1 VSYPTASGLAGI
13 EAASAGM
20 YVADRLGLDTPI
32 AYPFGMVS
40 AESVAASG
48 APSVRLSAAQARI
61 VDAAVY
67 LFAEHGVGGT
77 SLQMIADAIG
87 VTKAAVYHQF
97 KTKEEIVVAAAEA
110 ELARTEAAIDAAEAE
125 PTREQARDAL
135 LTQIVDLA
143 VERRRMESTLLGD
156 PVIVRFFAHHEPFRQ
171 VMERLYRLLMGDEAG
186 PEARIP
192 AVMLTAAI
200 GGAVMH
206 PLVVDLDDDTLRSY
220 LLRLAR
226 RFLDLPG

>member
-1 VSYPTASGLAGI
+1 
-13 EAASAGM
+13 
-20 YVADRLGLDTPI
+20 
-32 AYPFGMVS
+32 MVS

-48 APSVRLSAAQARI
+48 TPTVRLSAAQARI
-61 VDAAVY
+61 VDAAVN

-125 PTREQARDAL
+125 PTREQAREAL
-135 LTQIVDLA
+135 LTHIVDLA

-156 PVIVRFFAHHEPFRQ
+156 PVIIRFFAHHEGFRR
-171 VMERLYRLLMGDEAG
+171 VMDRLYRLLMGDEAG

-220 LLRLAR
+220 LLQLAR

>member
-1 VSYPTASGLAGI
+1 
-13 EAASAGM
+13 
-20 YVADRLGLDTPI
+20 
-32 AYPFGMVS
+32 MVS
-40 AESVAASG
+40 AQSVAVSR

-61 VDAAVY
+61 VDAAVH

-125 PTREQARDAL
+125 PSREEAREAL
-135 LTQIVDLA
+135 LTHIVDLA

>member
-1 VSYPTASGLAGI
+1 
-13 EAASAGM
+13 
-20 YVADRLGLDTPI
+20 
-32 AYPFGMVS
+32 MVS

-48 APSVRLSAAQARI
+48 TPTVRLSAAQARI
-61 VDAAVY
+61 VDAAVN

-125 PTREQARDAL
+125 PTREQAREAL
-135 LTQIVDLA
+135 LTHIVDLA

-156 PVIVRFFAHHEPFRQ
+156 PVIIRFFAHHEGFRR